1 MNVNLNIERLVLE
14 GFRLGPGEHLLVRAA
29 AEAELSRLLA
39 EGGVSPALL
48 SGGAVPRLPAADIR
62 VAGGADA
69 HAIGRQIAQSVYG
82 GIGNGGVGK

>member
-14 GFRLGPGEHLLVRAA
+14 GFPLRAGEHLLVRAA

-48 SGGAVPRLPAADIR
+48 SGASVPRLAASDIR

-69 HAIGRQIAQSVYG
+69 GALGRQIAQAVYG
-82 GIGNGGVGK
+82 GIGK